1 VQASAA
7 TATLAAEVAMRASQW
22 WAILQG
28 PNVAPE
34 TYDAWRL
41 WHDGDAEHRR
51 AWQQLLHAGTSPGGG
66 LLPVHEVEP
75 GAVSPDRRQW
85 LHRVAG
91 VAAVGTGL
99 WLARDLSLVQEWRAD
114 YRSATGEILALTLLD
129 GSAVVLNTASAC
141 DVRFDTVQRT
151 VALINGE
158 AEVHGASRPLVVDT
172 PQGRITAVGGRFSA
186 YRRDEG
192 VVVRVF
198 QGRVTVQST
207 SPVPRVTLHAGEQ
220 LRFGEGGAGPVG
232 RVSPNAD
239 AWVSG
244 TLVARDLAL
253 GDFIAQLARYRTGW
267 LSCDEAVA
275 GLLISGVYPVSDPER
290 VLQALPRTLP
300 VDVRRFTRY
309 WTTVVPAGA

>member
-1 VQASAA
+1 
-7 TATLAAEVAMRASQW
+7 MRASQW
-22 WAILQG
+22 WTILQG

-66 LLPVHEVEP
+66 LLPVQEAET
-75 GAVSPDRRQW
+75 GTVSPDRRQW
-85 LHRVAG
+85 LRRVAG
-91 VAAVGTGL
+91 VGAVGTGL
-99 WLARDLSLVQEWRAD
+99 WLARDLSFVQEWRAD

-151 VALINGE
+151 VSLINGE
-158 AEVHGASRPLVVDT
+158 VMITVAPDPEGEVHGASRPLVVDT

-198 QGRVTVQST
+198 EGRVTVQPT
-207 SPVPRVTLHAGEQ
+207 SPVPRVTLQAGEQ
-220 LRFGEGGAGPVG
+220 LRFGEWGAGPVG

-239 AWVSG
+239 AWVRG

-253 GDFIAQLARYRTGW
+253 GEFIAQLARYRTGW